1 MDTAEDIVPKLE
13 KFDRSSVVN
22 ELFRTKVSAL
32 RMPRDPESFHAATSL
47 ATKAVQ

>member
-1 MDTAEDIVPKLE
+1 MATATDIVPKLE
-13 KFDRSSVVN
+13 KFDKSSVVN

-32 RMPRDPESFHAATSL
+32 RMPRDPESSHVATAL